1 MPGCTRCIM
10 PSLFTQEYNT
20 KGMPMTSIKVKFRPS
35 TVDGKEGGL
44 YFQIIHNR
52 VVRQL
57 NTDYKV
63 LAEEWDAESESVIV
77 NGNRS
82 NLLLGIQER
91 LAWDMARLEK
101 VVRSLETERRRFTAD
116 DVITM
121 FHKLTKESSLFTFM
135 HGVIAQLKQLGKIR
149 TSETYTATL
158 NSFMAFRDEQ
168 DVPLDGINSDMMLM
182 YEAYLK
188 AREVRMNTI
197 SFYMRNL
204 RAVYNRAVEKG
215 LTQQNNPFRHVY
227 TGVDKTVK
235 RAIPIK
241 VIKALKE
248 LDLSMKP
255 SLDFARDMFMFSFYT
270 RGMSFVDMAYLRKTD
285 IKNGILTY
293 RRRKTGQE
301 LSIKWEKCMAEIIA
315 KYPENKTDYLLP
327 IIKEEGNGR
336 NSVSHQACLNGRVVT
351 DEGKANERRQYDNT
365 LHLVNYRLKELST
378 MLKLLRPL
386 TMYVARHS
394 WASAAK
400 AKNVPL
406 SVISEGMG
414 HDSEATTQIYLA
426 SLETSVVDKANKMI
440 LGLL

>member
-1 MPGCTRCIM
+1 MT
-10 PSLFTQEYNT
+10 
-20 KGMPMTSIKVKFRPS
+20 MTSIKIKFRPS
-35 TVDGKEGGL
+35 TVGGKEGGI

-57 NTDYKV
+57 NTEYKV
-63 LAEEWDAESESVIV
+63 FAEEWDAESESVVINV
-77 NGNRS
+77 NRFNF
-82 NLLLGIQER
+82 LLGIQER
-91 LAWDMARLEK
+91 LSWDVVRLEK
-101 VVRSLETERRRFTAD
+101 VVRTLDIERRRFTAD

-121 FHKLTKESSLFTFM
+121 FHKLTKESSLFNFM

-158 NSFMAFRDEQ
+158 KSFMAFRESQ
-168 DVPLDGINSDMMLM
+168 DVPLDGISSDLMLL
-182 YEAYLK
+182 YEAHLK
-188 AREVRMNTI
+188 ARDVSMNTI

-215 LTQQNNPFRHVY
+215 LTPQNKPFRHVY
-227 TGVDKTVK
+227 TGVDKTIK

-241 VIKALKE
+241 EIKALKE
-248 LDLSMKP
+248 LDLSLKP
-255 SLDFARDMFMFSFYT
+255 SLNFARDMFMFSFYT
-270 RGMSFVDMAYLRKTD
+270 RGMSFIDMAYLKKSD
-285 IKNGILTY
+285 LQNGILTY
-293 RRRKTGQE
+293 RRRKTGQQ
-301 LSIKWEKCMAEIIA
+301 LSINWEKCMEDIVS
-315 KYPENKTDYLLP
+315 KYAQNQTDYLLP
-327 IIKEEGNGR
+327 IIKET
-336 NSVSHQACLNGRVVT
+336 V
-351 DEGKANERRQYDNT
+351 NERRQYDNA
-365 LHLVNYRLKELST
+365 LHLVNYHLKDLSSL
-378 MLKLLRPL
+378 LKLQRPL

-400 AKNVPL
+400 AKNIPL

>member
-1 MPGCTRCIM
+1 
-10 PSLFTQEYNT
+10 
-20 KGMPMTSIKVKFRPS
+20 MTSIKIKFRPS
-35 TVDGKEGGL
+35 TVDGKEGGI

-57 NTDYKV
+57 NTEYKV
-63 LAEEWDAESESVIV
+63 FEEEWDAESESIVIK
-77 NGNRS
+77 GCRS
-82 NLLLGIQER
+82 NFLLGIQDR
-91 LAWDMARLEK
+91 LSWDVVRLEK
-101 VVRSLETERRRFTAD
+101 VVRTLDIERHRFTAD

-158 NSFMAFRDEQ
+158 KSFMAFRENQ
-168 DVPLDGINSDMMLM
+168 DVPLDGISSDMMLL
-182 YEAYLK
+182 YEAHLK
-188 AREVRMNTI
+188 ARYVSMNTI

-204 RAVYNRAVEKG
+204 RAVYNRAVEKE
-215 LTQQNNPFRHVY
+215 LTPQNNPFRHVY
-227 TGVDKTVK
+227 TGVDKTIK

-241 VIKALKE
+241 EIKALKE
-248 LDLSMKP
+248 LDLSLKP

-270 RGMSFVDMAYLRKTD
+270 RGMSFIDMAYLKKSD
-285 IKNGILTY
+285 LQNGILTY
-293 RRRKTGQE
+293 RRRKTGQQ
-301 LSIKWEKCMAEIIA
+301 LTIKWEKCMEDIVS
-315 KYPENKTDYLLP
+315 KYPKNQTDYLLP
-327 IIKEEGNGR
+327 IIKET
-336 NSVSHQACLNGRVVT
+336 V
-351 DEGKANERRQYDNT
+351 NERRQYDNA
-365 LHLVNYRLKELST
+365 LHLVNYHLKDLSS
-378 MLKLLRPL
+378 MLKLQRPV

-400 AKNVPL
+400 ARNIPL

-414 HDSEATTQIYLA
+414 HDSETTTQIYLA

>member
-1 MPGCTRCIM
+1 
-10 PSLFTQEYNT
+10 
-20 KGMPMTSIKVKFRPS
+20 MPMTSIKVKFRPS

-63 LAEEWDAESESVIV
+63 FAEEWDAESESIVI
-77 NGNRS
+77 NGKRS
-82 NLLLGIQER
+82 NLMLGIQER
-91 LAWDMARLEK
+91 LAWDVARLEK
-101 VVRSLETERRRFTAD
+101 VVSILETTHRRFTAD
-116 DVITM
+116 DVITL
-121 FHKLTKESSLFTFM
+121 FHKQTKDSSLLNFM
-135 HGVIAQLKQLGKIR
+135 HGVIAQLKQLGKLR

-158 NSFMAFRDEQ
+158 KSFMSFRDEQ
-168 DVPLDGINSDMMLM
+168 DVPLDGISSDLMLL

-188 AREVRMNTI
+188 AKGVRMNTI

-215 LTQQNNPFRHVY
+215 LTPQNNPFRHVY

-241 VIKALKE
+241 EIKALKE
-248 LDLSMKP
+248 LDLSLKP
-255 SLDFARDMFMFSFYT
+255 SLDFARDMFLFSFYT
-270 RGMSFVDMAYLRKTD
+270 RGMSFIDMAYLKKSD
-285 IKNGILTY
+285 LKNGILTY

-301 LSIKWEKCMAEIIA
+301 LTIKWEKCMNEIIA
-315 KYPENKTDYLLP
+315 KYPENETDFLLP
-327 IIKEEGNGR
+327 IITRQG
-336 NSVSHQACLNGRVVT
+336 
-351 DEGKANERRQYDNT
+351 NERKQYDNA
-365 LHLVNYRLKELST
+365 LHLVNYHLKDLSE
-378 MLKLLRPL
+378 MLQLQRPL

-414 HDSEATTQIYLA
+414 HDSETTTQIYLA

>member
-1 MPGCTRCIM
+1 
-10 PSLFTQEYNT
+10 
-20 KGMPMTSIKVKFRPS
+20 MTSIKVKFRQS

-63 LAEEWDAESESVIV
+63 FAEEWDAESESVIV
-77 NGNRS
+77 HGNRS

-91 LAWDMARLEK
+91 LAWDVARLEK
-101 VVRSLETERRRFTAD
+101 VIRSLETERRRFTAD

-121 FHKLTKESSLFTFM
+121 FHKQTKESSLFTFM
-135 HGVIAQLKQLGKIR
+135 HGVIAQLKQLGKVR

-158 NSFMAFRDEQ
+158 NSFKAFRDEQ
-168 DVPLDGINSDMMLM
+168 DVPLDGISSDIMLM

-188 AREVRMNTI
+188 TRGVRMNTI

-215 LTQQNNPFRHVY
+215 LTPQNNPFRHVY

-241 VIKALKE
+241 AIKALKE

-270 RGMSFVDMAYLRKTD
+270 RGMSFVDMAYLKKTD
-285 IKNGILTY
+285 LQNGILTY

-301 LSIKWEKCMAEIIA
+301 LTIKWEKCMAEIIA
-315 KYPENKTDYLLP
+315 KYPENKTDFLLP
-327 IIKEEGNGR
+327 IIKEKGNRR
-336 NSVSHQACLNGRVVT
+336 NSESHQACLNGRVVT
-351 DEGKANERRQYDNT
+351 DEGEANERRQYDNA
-365 LHLVNYRLKELST
+365 LHLVNYRLNELST
-378 MLKLLRPL
+378 MLKLQRPL

>member
-1 MPGCTRCIM
+1 
-10 PSLFTQEYNT
+10 
-20 KGMPMTSIKVKFRPS
+20 MTSIKVKFRPS

-63 LAEEWDAESESVIV
+63 FAEEWDAESESIVIK
-77 NGNRS
+77 GNRS
-82 NLLLGIQER
+82 YFLLGIQER
-91 LAWDMARLEK
+91 LSWDVARLEK
-101 VVRSLETERRRFTAD
+101 VVRTLETEHRRFAAD
-116 DVITM
+116 DVITL
-121 FHKLTKESSLFTFM
+121 FHKQAKESSLFTFM
-135 HGVIAQLKQLGKIR
+135 HSVIALLKQLGQVR

-158 NSFMAFRDEQ
+158 KSFMEFREEQ
-168 DVPLDGINSDMMLM
+168 DVPLDGISSDLMLL
-182 YEAYLK
+182 YEAHLK
-188 AREVRMNTI
+188 ARGVRMNTI

-215 LTQQNNPFRHVY
+215 LTPQNNPFRHVY

-241 VIKALKE
+241 EIKALKA

-270 RGMSFVDMAYLRKTD
+270 RGMSFVDMAYLKKSD
-285 IKNGILTY
+285 LKIGILTY
-293 RRRKTGQE
+293 RRRKTGQQ
-301 LSIKWEKCMAEIIA
+301 LTIKWEKCMEDIVT
-315 KYPENKTDYLLP
+315 KYPSNETEYLLP
-327 IIKEEGNGR
+327 IIKKQG
-336 NSVSHQACLNGRVVT
+336 
-351 DEGKANERRQYDNT
+351 NERKQYDNA
-365 LHLVNYRLKELST
+365 LHLVNYHLKELST
-378 MLKLLRPL
+378 MLKLQRPL

>member
-1 MPGCTRCIM
+1 
-10 PSLFTQEYNT
+10 
-20 KGMPMTSIKVKFRPS
+20 MTSIKIKFRPS

-57 NTDYKV
+57 NTDYNV
-63 LAEEWDAESESVIV
+63 FAEEWDAGSERVIV

-82 NLLLGIQER
+82 DLLLGIQER
-91 LAWDMARLEK
+91 LAWDVARLEK
-101 VVRSLETERRRFTAD
+101 VVRLLETERRRFIAD

-121 FHKLTKESSLFTFM
+121 FYKLTKESSLITFM

-149 TSETYTATL
+149 TSETYTTTL

-188 AREVRMNTI
+188 TRGVRMNTI

-215 LTQQNNPFRHVY
+215 LTSQNNPFRHVY
-227 TGVDKTVK
+227 TGVEKTVK

-241 VIKALKE
+241 DIKALKE
-248 LDLSMKP
+248 LDLSIKP
-255 SLDFARDMFMFSFYT
+255 SLDFARDMFMFCFYT

-301 LSIKWEKCMAEIIA
+301 LSIKWEKCMAEIVA
-315 KYPENKTDYLLP
+315 KYPENKTDFLLP
-327 IIKEEGNGR
+327 IIKEQ
-336 NSVSHQACLNGRVVT
+336 S
-351 DEGKANERRQYDNT
+351 NERRQYDNA

-378 MLKLLRPL
+378 MLKLQRPL

-414 HDSEATTQIYLA
+414 HDSETTTLIYLA

>member
-1 MPGCTRCIM
+1 
-10 PSLFTQEYNT
+10 
-20 KGMPMTSIKVKFRPS
+20 MTSIKIKFRPS
-35 TVDGKEGGL
+35 AVNGKEGSL

-63 LAEEWDAESESVIV
+63 FANEWDAQTESIAVCGS
-77 NGNRS
+77 RS

-91 LAWDMARLEK
+91 LFWDVACLEK
-101 VVRSLETERRRFTAD
+101 VIRLLETGSRHFTAD
-116 DVITM
+116 DVITL
-121 FHKLTKESSLFTFM
+121 FHKQIKDSSLLNFM

-149 TSETYTATL
+149 TSETYKATL
-158 NSFMAFRDEQ
+158 KSFMSFRDEQ
-168 DVPLDGINSDMMLM
+168 DVPLDGITSDMMLM
-182 YEAYLK
+182 YEAHLK
-188 AREVRMNTI
+188 ARGVRMNTI

-215 LTQQNNPFRHVY
+215 LTPQQYPFRHVY
-227 TGVDKTVK
+227 TGIGKTVK

-241 VIKALKE
+241 DIKALKD
-248 LDLSMKP
+248 LDLSMNP
-255 SLDFARDMFMFSFYT
+255 TLDFTRDMFMFSFYT
-270 RGMSFVDMAYLRKTD
+270 RGMSFVDMAYLKKTD

-293 RRRKTGQE
+293 RRRKTSQE

-315 KYPENKTDYLLP
+315 KYPENKTNFLLP
-327 IIKEEGNGR
+327 IIKEQG
-336 NSVSHQACLNGRVVT
+336 
-351 DEGKANERRQYDNT
+351 NERKQYNNA
-365 LHLVNYRLKELST
+365 LHLVNYHLKDLSKRLRLQ
-378 MLKLLRPL
+378 RPL

-426 SLETSVVDKANKMI
+426 SLETSVVDRANKMI

>member
-1 MPGCTRCIM
+1 
-10 PSLFTQEYNT
+10 
-20 KGMPMTSIKVKFRPS
+20 MTSIKVKFRPS

-63 LAEEWDAESESVIV
+63 FAEEWDAESESVIV
-77 NGNRS
+77 SGNRS

-91 LAWDMARLEK
+91 LAWDVARVEK

-158 NSFMAFRDEQ
+158 KSFMAFCKDQ
-168 DVPLDGINSDMMLM
+168 DVPLDGISSDLMLL

-188 AREVRMNTI
+188 ARGVRMNTI

-204 RAVYNRAVEKG
+204 RAVYNRAVERG
-215 LTQQNNPFRHVY
+215 LTEQKNPFRHVY
-227 TGVDKTVK
+227 TGVDKTAK
-235 RAIPIK
+235 RAIPVK
-241 VIKALKE
+241 AIKALKE

-270 RGMSFVDMAYLRKTD
+270 RGMSFVDMAYLRKSD
-285 IKNGILTY
+285 LQNGILTY

-301 LSIKWEKCMAEIIA
+301 LTIKWEKCMAEIVA
-315 KYPENKTDYLLP
+315 KYPDNQTDYMLP
-327 IIKEEGNGR
+327 IIKEKE
-336 NSVSHQACLNGRVVT
+336 
-351 DEGKANERRQYDNT
+351 NERKQYDNA
-365 LHLVNYRLKELST
+365 LHLVNYRLKDLSK
-378 MLKLLRPL
+378 MLKLQRPL

>member
-1 MPGCTRCIM
+1 M
-10 PSLFTQEYNT
+10 
-20 KGMPMTSIKVKFRPS
+20 
-35 TVDGKEGGL
+35 VDGKEGGL

-63 LAEEWDAESESVIV
+63 FAEEWDAESESVIV
-77 NGNRS
+77 NGSRS

-91 LAWDMARLEK
+91 LAWDVARLEK

-135 HGVIAQLKQLGKIR
+135 HGVIAQLKQLGKVR

-168 DVPLDGINSDMMLM
+168 DVPLDGISSDMMLM
-182 YEAYLK
+182 YEAHLK
-188 AREVRMNTI
+188 ARGVRMNTI

-215 LTQQNNPFRHVY
+215 LTQPNNPFRHVY

-241 VIKALKE
+241 AIKALKE

-255 SLDFARDMFMFSFYT
+255 SLDFARDMFLFSFYT
-270 RGMSFVDMAYLRKTD
+270 RGMSFVDIAYLKKTD
-285 IKNGILTY
+285 LQNGILTY

-378 MLKLLRPL
+378 MLKLQRPL

-400 AKNVPL
+400 SKNVPL

>member
-1 MPGCTRCIM
+1 
-10 PSLFTQEYNT
+10 
-20 KGMPMTSIKVKFRPS
+20 MPMTSIKIKFRPS
-35 TVDGKEGGL
+35 AVNGKEGSL

-63 LAEEWDAESESVIV
+63 FASEWDAQTESIAVI
-77 NGNRS
+77 GSRT

-91 LAWDMARLEK
+91 LLWDVARLEK
-101 VVRSLETERRRFTAD
+101 VVRLLETEHRRFTAD

-121 FHKLTKESSLFTFM
+121 FHKQTKESSLLNFM

-158 NSFMAFRDEQ
+158 KSFMAFRDEQ
-168 DVPLDGINSDMMLM
+168 DVPLDGVTSDMMLM

-188 AREVRMNTI
+188 ARGVRMNTI
-197 SFYMRNL
+197 SFYMRIL

-215 LTQQNNPFRHVY
+215 LTTQNNPFRHVY

-241 VIKALKE
+241 AIKVLKE
-248 LDLSMKP
+248 LDLSMNP
-255 SLDFARDMFMFSFYT
+255 TLDFARDMFLFSFYT
-270 RGMSFVDMAYLRKTD
+270 RGMSFIDMAYLKKSD

-301 LSIKWEKCMAEIIA
+301 LSIKWEKCMAEIVD
-315 KYPENKTDYLLP
+315 KYPENKTDFLLP
-327 IIKEEGNGR
+327 IIKE
-336 NSVSHQACLNGRVVT
+336 S
-351 DEGKANERRQYDNT
+351 DNERKQYDNA

-378 MLKLLRPL
+378 MLKLQRPL

>member
-1 MPGCTRCIM
+1 M
-10 PSLFTQEYNT
+10 
-20 KGMPMTSIKVKFRPS
+20 MTSIKIKFRPS
-35 TVDGKEGGL
+35 TVEGKEGGI

-63 LAEEWDAESESVIV
+63 FASEWDAQTESIAVCGSRV
-77 NGNRS
+77 

-91 LAWDMARLEK
+91 LSWDVARLEK
-101 VVRSLETERRRFTAD
+101 VIRLLETGHRRFTAD
-116 DVITM
+116 DVISL
-121 FHKLTKESSLFTFM
+121 FHKQTKDSSLLNFM

-158 NSFMAFRDEQ
+158 NSFMAFREEL
-168 DVPLDGINSDMMLM
+168 DVPLDGITSDMMIM

-188 AREVRMNTI
+188 TRGVRMNTI

-215 LTQQNNPFRHVY
+215 LTPQQYPFRHVY

-235 RAIPIK
+235 RAIQIK
-241 VIKALKE
+241 AIKALKE

-270 RGMSFVDMAYLRKTD
+270 RGMSFIDMAYLKKSD
-285 IKNGILTY
+285 LQNGILTY

-301 LSIKWEKCMAEIIA
+301 LTIKWEKCMAEIIA
-315 KYPENKTDYLLP
+315 KYPENKTDFLLP
-327 IIKEEGNGR
+327 IIKVLG
-336 NSVSHQACLNGRVVT
+336 
-351 DEGKANERRQYDNT
+351 NERRQYDNA

-378 MLKLLRPL
+378 MLKLQRPL

>member
-1 MPGCTRCIM
+1 M
-10 PSLFTQEYNT
+10 N
-20 KGMPMTSIKVKFRPS
+20 MTSIKVKFRPS
-35 TVDGKEGGL
+35 SVEGKEGCI
-44 YFQIIHNR
+44 YIQIIHNR

-57 NTDYKV
+57 NTDYRIF
-63 LAEEWDAESESVIV
+63 ASEWDENSETVMANGDRTNIV
-77 NGNRS
+77 NA
-82 NLLLGIQER
+82 IKER
-91 LAWDMARLEK
+91 LTWDMARLKK
-101 VVRSLETERRRFTAD
+101 VISQLETEQSRYTAD

-135 HGVIAQLKQLGKIR
+135 HGVIAQLKQLGKVR

-158 NSFMAFRDEQ
+158 NSFMTFREEQ
-168 DVPLDGINSDMMLM
+168 DVPLDGISSDMMLL
-182 YEAYLK
+182 YEAHLK
-188 AREVRMNTI
+188 AKGVRMNTI
-197 SFYMRNL
+197 SFYMRIF

-215 LTQQNNPFRHVY
+215 LTAQNYPFRHVY
-227 TGVDKTVK
+227 TGVDKTMK

-241 VIKALKE
+241 AIKEMKE
-248 LDLSMKP
+248 LDLAMNSA
-255 SLDFARDMFMFSFYT
+255 LDFARDMFLFSFYT

-285 IKNGILTY
+285 LQNGILTY

-315 KYPENKTDYLLP
+315 KYPENKTGFLLP
-327 IIKEEGNGR
+327 IIKEQG
-336 NSVSHQACLNGRVVT
+336 
-351 DEGKANERRQYDNT
+351 DERRQYDNA

-378 MLKLLRPL
+378 MLKLQRPL

-414 HDSEATTQIYLA
+414 HDSEATTQIYRA
-426 SLETSVVDKANKMI
+426 SLETSVVDKADKMI

>member
-1 MPGCTRCIM
+1 M
-10 PSLFTQEYNT
+10 
-20 KGMPMTSIKVKFRPS
+20 MTSIKVKFRPS
-35 TVDGKEGGL
+35 TVEGKEGGI

-57 NTDYKV
+57 NTDYKIF
-63 LAEEWDAESESVIV
+63 ATEWDAEAESVIV
-77 NGNRS
+77 TGNRS
-82 NLLLGIQER
+82 NILLGIRER
-91 LAWDMARLEK
+91 LEWDIARLKK
-101 VVRSLETERRRFTAD
+101 VVRQLEIERRRFTAD
-116 DVITM
+116 DVITVFYRM
-121 FHKLTKESSLFTFM
+121 TKEASLFTFM

-158 NSFMAFRDEQ
+158 KSFMAFREEQ
-168 DVPLDGINSDMMLM
+168 NVPLDGITSDLMLL
-182 YEAYLK
+182 YEAHLK
-188 AREVRMNTI
+188 ASGVRMNTI
-197 SFYMRNL
+197 SFYMRIL

-215 LTQQNNPFRHVY
+215 LTEQQNPFRHVY
-227 TGVDKTVK
+227 TGVDKTAK
-235 RAIPIK
+235 RAIPVK
-241 VIKALKE
+241 AIKALKE

-270 RGMSFVDMAYLRKTD
+270 RGMSFVDMAYLRKSD
-285 IKNGILTY
+285 LQNGILTY

-301 LSIKWEKCMAEIIA
+301 LAIKWEKCMAEIVT
-315 KYPENKTDYLLP
+315 KYPDNQTNYLLP
-327 IIKEEGNGR
+327 IIKEKG
-336 NSVSHQACLNGRVVT
+336 
-351 DEGKANERRQYDNT
+351 NERKQYDNA
-365 LHLVNYRLKELST
+365 LHLVNYRLKDLSK
-378 MLKLLRPL
+378 MLKLQRPL

>member
-1 MPGCTRCIM
+1 MT
-10 PSLFTQEYNT
+10 
-20 KGMPMTSIKVKFRPS
+20 MTSIKIKFRPS

-63 LAEEWDAESESVIV
+63 FAEEWDAESESVVINV
-77 NGNRS
+77 NRFNF
-82 NLLLGIQER
+82 LLGIQER
-91 LAWDMARLEK
+91 LSWDVVRLEK
-101 VVRSLETERRRFTAD
+101 VVRTLDIERRRFTAD

-135 HGVIAQLKQLGKIR
+135 QGVIAQLKQLGKIR

-158 NSFMAFRDEQ
+158 KSFMAFRESQ
-168 DVPLDGINSDMMLM
+168 DVPLDGISSDMMLL
-182 YEAYLK
+182 YEAHLK
-188 AREVRMNTI
+188 ARDVRMNTI

-204 RAVYNRAVEKG
+204 RTVYNRAVEKG
-215 LTQQNNPFRHVY
+215 LTPQNKPFRHVY
-227 TGVDKTVK
+227 TGVDKTIK

-241 VIKALKE
+241 EIKALKE
-248 LDLSMKP
+248 LDLSLKP

-270 RGMSFVDMAYLRKTD
+270 RGMSFIDMAYLKKSD
-285 IKNGILTY
+285 LQNGILTY
-293 RRRKTGQE
+293 RRRKTGQQ
-301 LSIKWEKCMAEIIA
+301 LSIKWEKCMEVIVS
-315 KYPENKTDYLLP
+315 KYPQNQTDYLLP
-327 IIKEEGNGR
+327 IIKET
-336 NSVSHQACLNGRVVT
+336 V
-351 DEGKANERRQYDNT
+351 NERRQYDNA
-365 LHLVNYRLKELST
+365 LHLVNYHLKDLSSL
-378 MLKLLRPL
+378 LKLQRPL

-400 AKNVPL
+400 AKNIPL

>member
-1 MPGCTRCIM
+1 M
-10 PSLFTQEYNT
+10 
-20 KGMPMTSIKVKFRPS
+20 
-35 TVDGKEGGL
+35 VDGKEGGL

-57 NTDYKV
+57 NTDYKAF
-63 LAEEWDAESESVIV
+63 AEEWDAESESVVV

-91 LAWDMARLEK
+91 LAWDVARLEK
-101 VVRSLETERRRFTAD
+101 VVRSLETERRRFTTD

-135 HGVIAQLKQLGKIR
+135 HGVIAQLKQLGKVR

-158 NSFMAFRDEQ
+158 KSFMAFRDEQ
-168 DVPLDGINSDMMLM
+168 DVPLDGISSDMMLM
-182 YEAYLK
+182 YEAHLK
-188 AREVRMNTI
+188 ARGVRMNTI

-215 LTQQNNPFRHVY
+215 LTQPNNPFRHVY

-241 VIKALKE
+241 AIKALKE

-255 SLDFARDMFMFSFYT
+255 SLDFARDMFLFSFYT
-270 RGMSFVDMAYLRKTD
+270 RGMSFVDIAYLKKTD
-285 IKNGILTY
+285 LQNGILTY

-378 MLKLLRPL
+378 MLKLQRPL

-400 AKNVPL
+400 SKNVPL

>member
-1 MPGCTRCIM
+1 MT
-10 PSLFTQEYNT
+10 
-20 KGMPMTSIKVKFRPS
+20 MTSIKIKFRPS
-35 TVDGKEGGL
+35 TVDGKEGGI

-63 LAEEWDAESESVIV
+63 FAEEWDAESESVVINV
-77 NGNRS
+77 NRFNF
-82 NLLLGIQER
+82 LLGIQER
-91 LAWDMARLEK
+91 LSWDVVRLEK
-101 VVRSLETERRRFTAD
+101 VVRTLDIERRRFTAD

-135 HGVIAQLKQLGKIR
+135 QGVIAQLKQLGKIR

-158 NSFMAFRDEQ
+158 KSFMAFRESQ
-168 DVPLDGINSDMMLM
+168 DVPLDGISSDMMLL
-182 YEAYLK
+182 YEAHLK
-188 AREVRMNTI
+188 ARDVRMNTI

-215 LTQQNNPFRHVY
+215 LTPQNKPFRHVY
-227 TGVDKTVK
+227 TGVDKTIK

-241 VIKALKE
+241 EIKALKE
-248 LDLSMKP
+248 LDLSLKP
-255 SLDFARDMFMFSFYT
+255 SLNFARDMFMFSFYT
-270 RGMSFVDMAYLRKTD
+270 RGMSFIDMAYLKKSD
-285 IKNGILTY
+285 LQNGILTY
-293 RRRKTGQE
+293 RRRKTGQQ
-301 LSIKWEKCMAEIIA
+301 LSINWEKCMEDIVS
-315 KYPENKTDYLLP
+315 KYAQNQTDYLLP
-327 IIKEEGNGR
+327 IIKET
-336 NSVSHQACLNGRVVT
+336 V
-351 DEGKANERRQYDNT
+351 NERRQYDNA
-365 LHLVNYRLKELST
+365 LHLVNYHLKDLSSL
-378 MLKLLRPL
+378 LKLQRPF

-400 AKNVPL
+400 AKNIPL

>member
-1 MPGCTRCIM
+1 M
-10 PSLFTQEYNT
+10 
-20 KGMPMTSIKVKFRPS
+20 MTSVKIKFRPS
-35 TVDGKEGGL
+35 TVEGKEGSL

-63 LAEEWDAESESVIV
+63 FAHEWDADTESINEGGERANILS
-77 NGNRS
+77 GTK
-82 NLLLGIQER
+82 ER
-91 LAWDMARLEK
+91 LEWDMARLEK
-101 VVRSLETERRRFTAD
+101 VIRQLEAERRKYTAD
-116 DVITM
+116 DVITA
-121 FHKLTKESSLFTFM
+121 FHRVTKEASLFSFM
-135 HGVIAQLKQLGKIR
+135 HGVIAQLKQLGKVR
-149 TSETYTATL
+149 TSETYTTTL
-158 NSFMAFRDEQ
+158 NSFTDFRDGQ
-168 DVPLDGINSDMMLM
+168 DVPLDGINSDMMLL

-188 AREVRMNTI
+188 ARGVRMNTI

-215 LTQQNNPFRHVY
+215 LTPPNNPFRHVY

-241 VIKALKE
+241 AIKALKD

-255 SLDFARDMFMFSFYT
+255 SSEFARDMFLFSFYT
-270 RGMSFVDMAYLRKTD
+270 RGMSFVDMAYLKKSD
-285 IKNGILTY
+285 LQNGILTY
-293 RRRKTGQE
+293 RRRKTGQQ
-301 LSIKWEKCMAEIIA
+301 LTIKWEKCMEEIVA
-315 KYPENKTDYLLP
+315 KYPQNETIYLLP
-327 IIKEEGNGR
+327 IIKEQG
-336 NSVSHQACLNGRVVT
+336 
-351 DEGKANERRQYDNT
+351 NERRQYDNA

-378 MLKLLRPL
+378 MLKLQRPL

>member
-1 MPGCTRCIM
+1 
-10 PSLFTQEYNT
+10 
-20 KGMPMTSIKVKFRPS
+20 
-35 TVDGKEGGL
+35 
-44 YFQIIHNR
+44 
-52 VVRQL
+52 
-57 NTDYKV
+57 
-63 LAEEWDAESESVIV
+63 
-77 NGNRS
+77 
-82 NLLLGIQER
+82 
-91 LAWDMARLEK
+91 
-101 VVRSLETERRRFTAD
+101 
-116 DVITM
+116 M

-135 HGVIAQLKQLGKIR
+135 HGVIAQLKQLGKVR
-149 TSETYTATL
+149 TSETYTTTL
-158 NSFMAFRDEQ
+158 NSFMAFREDQ
-168 DVPLDGINSDMMLM
+168 DVPLDGISSDLMLL
-182 YEAYLK
+182 YEAYLR
-188 AREVRMNTI
+188 ARGVRMNTI

-215 LTQQNNPFRHVY
+215 LTQPNNPFRHVY

-241 VIKALKE
+241 AIKALKE

-270 RGMSFVDMAYLRKTD
+270 RGMSFVDMAYLKKSD

-315 KYPENKTDYLLP
+315 KYPENKTDFLLP
-327 IIKEEGNGR
+327 IIKEEGN
-336 NSVSHQACLNGRVVT
+336 
-351 DEGKANERRQYDNT
+351 ERRQYDNA

-378 MLKLLRPL
+378 MLKLQRPL
-386 TMYVARHS
+386 TMYVARHP

-406 SVISEGMG
+406 SVISEGRG